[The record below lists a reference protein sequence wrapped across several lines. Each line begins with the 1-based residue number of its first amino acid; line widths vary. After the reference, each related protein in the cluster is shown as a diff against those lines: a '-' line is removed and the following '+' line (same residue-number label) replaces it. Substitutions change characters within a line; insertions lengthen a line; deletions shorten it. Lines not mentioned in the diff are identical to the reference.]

1 MSSAPVFQKKQEAR
15 KNQTSAETAMRRA
28 WIEGSSSSSCPH
40 CQSLGRRDPNFSS
53 AERTKSALDALN
65 HLLHVVGLRMVAEM
79 QLRKGSGSGRHCTP
93 KS

>member
-1 MSSAPVFQKKQEAR
+1 MSSAPVFQKNRRLGKSNLRRNSNEASLDR
-15 KNQTSAETAMRRA
+15 GIIFIFLPT
-28 WIEGSSSSSCPH
+28 

-79 QLRKGSGSGRHCTP
+79 QLRKGSGSGWHCTP